1 MATYQIPPPEKFN
14 FSCPEEWHKWIRRFE
29 RFRQASG
36 LTEKGEESQVCSLI
50 YTMGNEAD
58 DVLTSFGLS
67 EEDRKKYDVLKAKFE
82 NHFVKK
88 RNIIFERAKF
98 NQRKQEEGESVDTF
112 ITSLYC
118 LAEHCNYGA
127 LHDDMIRDCI
137 VVGLRDAQLSEKLQ
151 LNAELTLEK
160 AMTIARQS
168 EAVKQQQVVVRATG
182 EIPQNVDALYG

>member
-1 MATYQIPPPEKFN
+1 
-14 FSCPEEWHKWIRRFE
+14 
-29 RFRQASG
+29 
-36 LTEKGEESQVCSLI
+36 
-50 YTMGNEAD
+50 MGDEAD

-67 EEDRKKYDVLKAKFE
+67 EEDRKKYDVVKAKFE

-127 LHDDMIRDCI
+127 LHDDMIRDRI

-160 AMTIARQS
+160 AMTIACQS
-168 EAVKQQQVVVRATG
+168 EAVKQSCELREKSPRTSMHSMDDEPTVEDQVQAMTPQDRVLGNAHDVDVH
-182 EIPQNVDALYG
+182 IP